1 MRKDFMAKMQ
11 QCHQRINQQD
21 LRALSIADD
30 DFEILEF
37 LGDAVIAYEVTNN
50 LVNIYGK
57 VLGPGTLTPM
67 KHACISNKTLA
78 SLFDLLELDKLVK
91 SNLDGRREKVKADIV
106 EAIVGELSKKRED
119 PEARVIIRTIVSAL
133 VFLGSTTKE

>member
-1 MRKDFMAKMQ
+1 MAKMQ